1 MSAQTLNTM
10 KKKYIIISQ
19 KPMKSVSEPLILTE
33 IVNQTGMVSKSNTV
47 ASLQYLEILLFFIVS
62 I

>member
-19 KPMKSVSEPLILTE
+19 KPIKSVSEPLILTE
-33 IVNQTGMVSKSNTV
+33 IVNQTGIASKSNIV
-47 ASLQYLEILLFFIVS
+47 ASLQYLEISPFFIVG